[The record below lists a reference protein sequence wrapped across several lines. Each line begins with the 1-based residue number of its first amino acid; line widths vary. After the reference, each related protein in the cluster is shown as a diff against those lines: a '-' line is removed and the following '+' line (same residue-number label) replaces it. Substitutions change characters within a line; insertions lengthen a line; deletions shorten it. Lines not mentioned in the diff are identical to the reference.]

1 MGRNISP
8 RVKRQRR
15 IGEKLF
21 AHGEKSFGRRP
32 YPPGQ
37 HGPKGS
43 SKLSEYGVRLRE
55 KQKAQLTYGL
65 LERQFRTYVA
75 KAKRKTGNTVE
86 LLLQLLELRLDNI
99 VYRAGFAKSR
109 EGARQLIRHG
119 HIAVNGR
126 RVDVPSFQAKLNDVV
141 ALHENSRSK
150 AGVQIVIKEIENYEA
165 PSWITLDKK
174 SMTATVREVPALDAS
189 ATNINLQ
196 LIVEFYSR

>member
-1 MGRNISP
+1 MGKNLAP

-21 AHGEKSFGRRP
+21 THGEKSFSRRP

-55 KQKAQLTYGL
+55 KQKAQMTYGL

-99 VYRAGFAKSR
+99 VFRAGFAKSR

-126 RVDVPSFQAKLNDVV
+126 RVDIPSFQAKVHDAV

-150 AGVQIVIKEIENYEA
+150 SVVQIITKEIENYEA
-165 PSWITLDKK
+165 PPWIALDAT
-174 SMTATVREVPALDAS
+174 SLIATVREIPALDAS

-196 LIVEFYSR
+196 RIVEFYSR

>member
-1 MGRNISP
+1 MGKNLAP

-21 AHGEKSFGRRP
+21 THGEKSFSRRP

-55 KQKAQLTYGL
+55 KQKAQMTYGL

-99 VYRAGFAKSR
+99 VFRAGFAKSR

-126 RVDVPSFQAKLNDVV
+126 RVDIPSFQAKVHDAV

-150 AGVQIVIKEIENYEA
+150 SVVQIITKEIENYEA
-165 PSWITLDKK
+165 PPWIALDTT
-174 SMTATVREVPALDAS
+174 SLIATVREIPALNAS

-196 LIVEFYSR
+196 RIVEFYSR